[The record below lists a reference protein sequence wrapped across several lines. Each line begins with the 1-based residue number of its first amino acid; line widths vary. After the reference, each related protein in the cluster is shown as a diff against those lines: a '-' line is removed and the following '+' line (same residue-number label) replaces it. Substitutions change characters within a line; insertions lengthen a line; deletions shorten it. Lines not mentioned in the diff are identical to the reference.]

1 MATSKTYSGNLCA
14 SGVLVSFSG
23 IDLNIGEN
31 YTILFSPVSR
41 LPEGT
46 FEISP
51 TGFTIKPSTNISTFS
66 TVFSASNP
74 YTAYN
79 SSSNINNSD
88 KKNDGSCSTSC
99 DSIDPVSD
107 PRYNMQQIIKQS
119 ILLEEHLTNKNK
131 RCRDCITKHFL
142 HIIGLAEEAQMLA
155 TNKIAKYPLIN
166 ESVALYNNLFKI
178 WIKNKNL
185 NGKDESYI
193 LYCTDKLRDHRKQL
207 IVIYFFN
214 EKYNIVDKSSSKE
227 HSM

>member
-1 MATSKTYSGNLCA
+1 MMNILETFIIVFTIILSTIIILWHIHNLNDHHLGIGSNTATL
-14 SGVLVSFSG
+14 
-23 IDLNIGEN
+23 LNIN
-31 YTILFSPVSR
+31 YKEQTKGVGAAGATGAT
-41 LPEGT
+41 GT
-46 FEISP
+46 
-51 TGFTIKPSTNISTFS
+51 
-66 TVFSASNP
+66 
-74 YTAYN
+74 
-79 SSSNINNSD
+79 
-88 KKNDGSCSTSC
+88 CSTGC

-155 TNKIAKYPLIN
+155 TNKIDKYPLIN
-166 ESVALYNNLFKI
+166 QSVILYNELFKI

-185 NGKDESYI
+185 NGKDETYI

-214 EKYNIVDKSSSKE
+214 EKYNIVENAKSADKHTPSD
-227 HSM
+227 HTMY

>member
-1 MATSKTYSGNLCA
+1 MLETFIIVFTI
-14 SGVLVSFSG
+14 VLSTIIILWHIHYMNDHRKSPMSDMG
-23 IDLNIGEN
+23 SNAAMLLNIN
-31 YTILFSPVSR
+31 YT
-41 LPEGT
+41 
-46 FEISP
+46 
-51 TGFTIKPSTNISTFS
+51 KQ
-66 TVFSASNP
+66 
-74 YTAYN
+74 
-79 SSSNINNSD
+79 
-88 KKNDGSCSTSC
+88 KNEGSCTSSC

-155 TNKIAKYPLIN
+155 TDKINKYPMIN
-166 ESVALYNNLFKI
+166 ESVILYNELFKI

-214 EKYNIVDKSSSKE
+214 EKYNIVNKDTAKE

>member
-1 MATSKTYSGNLCA
+1 MNILETFIIVFTIVLSTIIIIWYIHYTNDHSGAFGKNMH
-14 SGVLVSFSG
+14 
-23 IDLNIGEN
+23 LNIN
-31 YTILFSPVSR
+31 YKK
-41 LPEGT
+41 EKGT
-46 FEISP
+46 
-51 TGFTIKPSTNISTFS
+51 
-66 TVFSASNP
+66 
-74 YTAYN
+74 
-79 SSSNINNSD
+79 
-88 KKNDGSCSTSC
+88 GSCSSTC

-155 TNKIAKYPLIN
+155 TNKINKYPLIN
-166 ESVALYNNLFKI
+166 ESVLLYNELFKI

-185 NGKDESYI
+185 NGKDETYI

-214 EKYNIVDKSSSKE
+214 EKYNIVNNTNKSNE

>member
-1 MATSKTYSGNLCA
+1 MMNILETFIIVFTIILSTIIILWHIHNLKDHQLGIGSNTATL
-14 SGVLVSFSG
+14 
-23 IDLNIGEN
+23 LNIN
-31 YTILFSPVSR
+31 YKEQTKGAAGAAA
-41 LPEGT
+41 GT
-46 FEISP
+46 
-51 TGFTIKPSTNISTFS
+51 
-66 TVFSASNP
+66 
-74 YTAYN
+74 
-79 SSSNINNSD
+79 
-88 KKNDGSCSTSC
+88 CSTGC

-155 TNKIAKYPLIN
+155 TNKIDKYPLIN
-166 ESVALYNNLFKI
+166 ESVILYNELFKV

-185 NGKDESYI
+185 NGKDETYI

-214 EKYNIVDKSSSKE
+214 EKYNIGENAKHTHTPSSN
-227 HSM
+227 HTMY

>member
-1 MATSKTYSGNLCA
+1 METYIIVFTVILSTIIILWHIHHITDHGIGGA
-14 SGVLVSFSG
+14 SV
-23 IDLNIGEN
+23 
-31 YTILFSPVSR
+31 
-41 LPEGT
+41 
-46 FEISP
+46 
-51 TGFTIKPSTNISTFS
+51 
-66 TVFSASNP
+66 
-74 YTAYN
+74 
-79 SSSNINNSD
+79 NINYN
-88 KKNDGSCSTSC
+88 KQKIEGSCSATC

-155 TNKIAKYPLIN
+155 TNKIDKYPLIN
-166 ESVALYNNLFKI
+166 ESVVLYNDLFKL

-185 NGKDESYI
+185 NGKDESYV

-214 EKYNIVDKSSSKE
+214 EKYNIVEKEKDKDGGSE
-227 HSM
+227 PFNNHTMY

>member
-1 MATSKTYSGNLCA
+1 METYIIVFTVILSTIIILWHIHNITDHGIGGA
-14 SGVLVSFSG
+14 SV
-23 IDLNIGEN
+23 NIN
-31 YTILFSPVSR
+31 YTKQKI
-41 LPEGT
+41 E
-46 FEISP
+46 
-51 TGFTIKPSTNISTFS
+51 
-66 TVFSASNP
+66 
-74 YTAYN
+74 
-79 SSSNINNSD
+79 
-88 KKNDGSCSTSC
+88 GSCSATC

-155 TNKIAKYPLIN
+155 TNKIDKYPLIN
-166 ESVALYNNLFKI
+166 ESVILYNDLFKL

-185 NGKDESYI
+185 NGKDESYV

-214 EKYNIVDKSSSKE
+214 EKYNIVGKE
-227 HSM
+227 KDATAADGGGEAFNNHTMY

>member
-1 MATSKTYSGNLCA
+1 MNVLETSIIVFTIILSTIVVLWHIHNLNDHGAAGAAGAATL
-14 SGVLVSFSG
+14 
-23 IDLNIGEN
+23 LNIN
-31 YTILFSPVSR
+31 YN
-41 LPEGT
+41 
-46 FEISP
+46 
-51 TGFTIKPSTNISTFS
+51 KQK
-66 TVFSASNP
+66 
-74 YTAYN
+74 TA
-79 SSSNINNSD
+79 
-88 KKNDGSCSTSC
+88 GSCSTSC

-155 TNKIAKYPLIN
+155 TNKIDKYPLIN
-166 ESVALYNNLFKI
+166 ESVILYNDLFKL

-214 EKYNIVDKSSSKE
+214 EKYNIVDKDKN
-227 HSM
+227 

>member
-1 MATSKTYSGNLCA
+1 MNILETFIIVFTVIISTIIILWHIHNMNYHAMGGVGSSSATL
-14 SGVLVSFSG
+14 
-23 IDLNIGEN
+23 LNINYKEN
-31 YTILFSPVSR
+31 NK
-41 LPEGT
+41 G
-46 FEISP
+46 
-51 TGFTIKPSTNISTFS
+51 
-66 TVFSASNP
+66 AS
-74 YTAYN
+74 
-79 SSSNINNSD
+79 
-88 KKNDGSCSTSC
+88 GSCSSTC

-155 TNKIAKYPLIN
+155 TNKIDKYPLIN
-166 ESVALYNNLFKI
+166 ESVILYNELFKI

-185 NGKDESYI
+185 NGKDETYV

-214 EKYNIVDKSSSKE
+214 EKYNIVDNDKNSDKHKHTPSE
-227 HSM
+227 HTMY

>member
-1 MATSKTYSGNLCA
+1 MLETFIIVFTI
-14 SGVLVSFSG
+14 VLSTIIILWHIHYMNDHSRSPISDVGSNAAML
-23 IDLNIGEN
+23 LNIN
-31 YTILFSPVSR
+31 YT
-41 LPEGT
+41 
-46 FEISP
+46 
-51 TGFTIKPSTNISTFS
+51 KQ
-66 TVFSASNP
+66 
-74 YTAYN
+74 
-79 SSSNINNSD
+79 
-88 KKNDGSCSTSC
+88 KNESGSCTSTC

-155 TNKIAKYPLIN
+155 TDKINKYPMIN
-166 ESVALYNNLFKI
+166 ESVILYNELFKI

-185 NGKDESYI
+185 NGKDETYV

-214 EKYNIVDKSSSKE
+214 EKYNIVNKDTAKE

>member
-1 MATSKTYSGNLCA
+1 METYIIVFTVILSTIIILWHIHNITDH
-14 SGVLVSFSG
+14 G
-23 IDLNIGEN
+23 IG
-31 YTILFSPVSR
+31 
-41 LPEGT
+41 
-46 FEISP
+46 
-51 TGFTIKPSTNISTFS
+51 
-66 TVFSASNP
+66 SASV
-74 YTAYN
+74 
-79 SSSNINNSD
+79 NINYN
-88 KKNDGSCSTSC
+88 KQKIEGSCSATC

-155 TNKIAKYPLIN
+155 TNKIDKYPLIN
-166 ESVALYNNLFKI
+166 ESVILYNDLFKL

-185 NGKDESYI
+185 NGKDESYV

-214 EKYNIVDKSSSKE
+214 EKYNIVEKDKDATAADGGSGE
-227 HSM
+227 AFNNHTMY